1 MQGRPLH
8 ITERQVAKLLQAS
21 DCIRLAREAYIRLA
35 KHRALSPARAILNVP
50 KGASF
55 FAMPAH
61 ILGHETVA
69 IKVARLNSS
78 NPARHRPSVMATV
91 YVYDS
96 TTGTELAH
104 IEAETLTAF
113 RTAASSAVAADL
125 LAPID
130 CETLG
135 IIGAGKQARAHVSA
149 MLKVRSFSQ
158 ILAYSRSLANRKNFA
173 AFARKTT
180 KIPVLLSDTPEEVA
194 SCSQVLVLATNSMT
208 PLFDGRH
215 VRPGTHVSAIGAA
228 LPTARE
234 VDTHLVARSFLVVDS
249 ISQAVSSYGD
259 IMIPIGQKRITRDDL
274 NELGDLLIHPLGVP
288 RRHRLISLFKSGG
301 IAVLDAAFANLI
313 VSRLIKK

>member
-8 ITERQVAKLLQAS
+8 ITERQVVKLLQAS
-21 DCIRLAREAYIRLA
+21 DCTSLARDAYIRLA
-35 KHRALSPARAILNVP
+35 KDQALSPERGILRVP

-55 FAMPAH
+55 FTMPAH
-61 ILGHETVA
+61 ILGHKTVA
-69 IKVARLNSS
+69 IKVARLNPS
-78 NPARHRPSVMATV
+78 NPTKHQPSVMATV

-96 TTGTELAH
+96 TTGAELAR

-149 MLKVRSFSQ
+149 MLGVRSFSR
-158 ILAYSRSLANRKNFA
+158 ILVYSRSRAHRKNFA
-173 AFARKTT
+173 AYVRKTS
-180 KIPVLLSDTPEEVA
+180 KIPVLPNDTQEDVA
-194 SCSQVLVLATNSMT
+194 SSSQVLVLATNSRT
-208 PLFDGRH
+208 PLFNGRH
-215 VRPGTHVSAIGAA
+215 IRPGTHVSAIGAA

-249 ISQAVSSYGD
+249 IPQAVSSYGD
-259 IMIPIGQKRITRDDL
+259 IMIPIEQKRITRDDL
-274 NELGDLLIHPLGVP
+274 NELGDLLIHPLGIP
-288 RRHRLISLFKSGG
+288 RRHHLISLFKSGG
-301 IAVLDAAFANLI
+301 IAVLDAAFANHI
-313 VSRLIKK
+313 VTRLIKK